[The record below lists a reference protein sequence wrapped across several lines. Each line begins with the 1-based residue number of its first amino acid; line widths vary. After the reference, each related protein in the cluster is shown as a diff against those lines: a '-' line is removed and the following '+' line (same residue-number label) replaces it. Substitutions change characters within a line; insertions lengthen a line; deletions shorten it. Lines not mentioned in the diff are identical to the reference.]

1 MIDTLTFQIRLNYE
15 SNLELKNNIIN
26 KKIKLSELVDRD
38 GHIHKDIFAGKIGN
52 FSIFFN
58 SWTLY
63 LFITINPSNLLGKPP
78 TTSDVLFIENGV
90 KYFVSKNLYIP
101 TYKFESFNLNRI
113 DYKVDCK
120 LNNVEEKNI
129 VFDLMKIAT
138 NKFDNIVKVPTRT
151 SIRYNPQNG
160 YIEFITYD
168 KEQEVIDKSYFK
180 NTDVELIKKFK
191 NVIRTE
197 IRVKNRKLN
206 YNKRSIGLSKDLV
219 NYLSEDMAEYYFNNY
234 ATKIWYTEP
243 FYRLDIALK
252 MINENINLTKNMKE
266 KLSSMINHIYL
277 CGFTATQDLY
287 DKKYSRVTFRSH
299 IKKIRELGINPLT
312 FSTKYSI
319 EKLENFSLRKR
330 SMP

>member
-1 MIDTLTFQIRLNYE
+1 MIDTLTFQIKLSYE
-15 SNLELKNNIIN
+15 SSLNLQNSIIN
-26 KKIKLSELVDRD
+26 NTVSLRELVDKN
-38 GHIHKDIFAGKIGN
+38 GHIHSGIFIGKIGN
-52 FSIFFN
+52 YSIMFN
-58 SWTLY
+58 SWTFY
-63 LFITINPSNLLGKPP
+63 VFITLNPSNLLKAPP
-78 TTSDVLFIENGV
+78 QSDNVSFIEYSV
-90 KYFVSKNLYIP
+90 KNFVFKNLHIS
-101 TYKFESFNLNRI
+101 TNAFESFNLNRI

-120 LNNVEEKNI
+120 LNSVEEKNI

-168 KEQEVIDKSYFK
+168 KEQAIMDKSCFK

-219 NYLSEDMAEYYFNNY
+219 NYLSEDMAEYYFNSY
-234 ATKIWYTEP
+234 APKIWYTEP
-243 FYRLDIALK
+243 FYRLDVALK
-252 MINENINLTKNMKE
+252 MINENTSLTKNMKG
-266 KLSSMINHIYL
+266 KLSYMLKHIYL
-277 CGFTATQDLY
+277 CGVTATQDLY

-299 IKKIRELGINPLT
+299 IKKIRGLGINPLT
-312 FSTKYSI
+312 FNPEYSI

-330 SMP
+330 SIS

>member
-15 SNLELKNNIIN
+15 NNLELKNNIIN
-26 KKIKLSELVDRD
+26 KKITLSELVDKY
-38 GHIHKDIFAGKIGN
+38 GHIHKDIFVGKIGN

-78 TTSDVLFIENGV
+78 TTSDVLFVENGV

-101 TYKFESFNLNRI
+101 TYEFDSFNLNRI

-120 LNNVEEKNI
+120 LNSVEEKNI

-168 KEQEVIDKSYFK
+168 KEQAIMDKSCFK

-206 YNKRSIGLSKDLV
+206 YNKRSMGLSKDLV
-219 NYLSEDMAEYYFNNY
+219 NYLSEDMAEYYFNSY
-234 ATKIWYTEP
+234 APKIWYTEP
-243 FYRLDIALK
+243 FYRLDVALK
-252 MINENINLTKNMKE
+252 MINENTSLTKNMKG
-266 KLSSMINHIYL
+266 KLSYMLKHIYL
-277 CGFTATQDLY
+277 CGVTATQDLY

-299 IKKIRELGINPLT
+299 IKKIRGLGINPLT
-312 FSTKYSI
+312 FNPEYSI

-330 SMP
+330 SIS